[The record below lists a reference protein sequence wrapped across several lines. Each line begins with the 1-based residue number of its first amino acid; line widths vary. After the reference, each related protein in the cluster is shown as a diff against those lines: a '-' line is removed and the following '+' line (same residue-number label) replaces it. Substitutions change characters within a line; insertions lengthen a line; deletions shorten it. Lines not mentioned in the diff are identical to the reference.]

1 MKMKKNKKFDKL
13 LHQYIDVEHSKKQKY
28 LNVFYQI
35 YNESDTADV
44 SLDEDF
50 KQKLKSIPSDNKKQI
65 IFYPILRYAAVVALV
80 LGISV
85 VIGISIFNKNFVN
98 YEIIAL
104 DTYSHANQIEFL
116 KNKSNNLELSN
127 IKEQQKIEKNNNNI
141 NFSKSP
147 RDISHDI
154 NLIAEIG
161 VEPLEIK
168 KSIIPLQENIDYRP
182 EEIDTRTFYQGL
194 QNIAMM
200 MEQEEM
206 TLANDK
212 HKNQIIINTWN
223 NIKNFIGEGIV
234 PDNLS
239 LASAYNFIK
248 NTNNKQEK

>member
-1 MKMKKNKKFDKL
+1 MKKKKQKKFDKF
-13 LHQYIDVEHSKKQKY
+13 LHQSIDVENSEKQKY

-50 KQKLKSIPSDNKKQI
+50 KEKLKSIPSDNKKQI
-65 IFYPILRYAAVVALV
+65 SFYPILRYAAVVALV

-141 NFSKSP
+141 NFSKSQ

-194 QNIAMM
+194 QNITAM

>member
-1 MKMKKNKKFDKL
+1 MKMKKNKKSDKF
-13 LHQYIDVEHSKKQKY
+13 LHQSIDVENSKKQKY
-28 LNVFYQI
+28 LNIFYQI

-50 KQKLKSIPSDNKKQI
+50 KQKLKSIPTDNKKQI

-80 LGISV
+80 IVVSILASIEFLDKKISNNE
-85 VIGISIFNKNFVN
+85 FL
-98 YEIIAL
+98 AL
-104 DTYSHANQIEFL
+104 DTTYKYQKLIEIYQSS
-116 KNKSNNLELSN
+116 SNNSYKQSITLTAQSSN
-127 IKEQQKIEKNNNNI
+127 IIEKNNDYNTQSMNY
-141 NFSKSP
+141 
-147 RDISHDI
+147 
-154 NLIAEIG
+154 IAESNI
-161 VEPLEIK
+161 EPLEIK
-168 KSIIPLQENIDYRP
+168 KSIIPLKENIDYRL
-182 EEIDTRTFYQGL
+182 EEIDTWTFYQGL

-200 MEQEEM
+200 MDEEEM

-223 NIKNFIGEGIV
+223 NIKNFICEGVV